1 MFVCLLFFFVHLF
14 VCLLFVNV
22 FLKPASAQLCF
33 LCRPVSLSVEV
44 KVCYLGLVSLS
55 LSFLDTLERHQ
66 ADFDRGLSGQR
77 SLSERD
83 INDICKLTTNNL
95 SSASVYKT

>member
-1 MFVCLLFFFVHLF
+1 M
-14 VCLLFVNV
+14 
-22 FLKPASAQLCF
+22 
-33 LCRPVSLSVEV
+33 EV
-44 KVCYLGLVSLS
+44 KVCYLGSVSLS

-83 INDICKLTTNNL
+83 INDICKLTKKTLRL
-95 SSASVYKT
+95 SVSVYILI

>member
-1 MFVCLLFFFVHLF
+1 M
-14 VCLLFVNV
+14 
-22 FLKPASAQLCF
+22 
-33 LCRPVSLSVEV
+33 EV
-44 KVCYLGLVSLS
+44 KVCYLGSVSLS

-83 INDICKLTTNNL
+83 INDICKLTKNNL
-95 SSASVYKT
+95 SFSASVYNLI

>member
-1 MFVCLLFFFVHLF
+1 M
-14 VCLLFVNV
+14 
-22 FLKPASAQLCF
+22 
-33 LCRPVSLSVEV
+33 EV
-44 KVCYLGLVSLS
+44 KVCYLGSVSLS

-83 INDICKLTTNNL
+83 INDICKLTPKI
-95 SSASVYKT
+95 SVSSVYNSSNISIL